1 MSAPSTYFTVVP
13 SSIFSC
19 GKSLLLSLQVV
30 LRDSYSVNSY
40 HIEVCVGGSEQKIFL
55 IHHLD
60 FYAIIILE
68 LFPIFMFFGCFAFF
82 HVGRY

>member
-1 MSAPSTYFTVVP
+1 MSAPSTHFTVVP
-13 SSIFSC
+13 SIFSC

-30 LRDSYSVNSY
+30 LRDSYSVNSC

-68 LFPIFMFFGCFAFF
+68 LLPIFMFFGCFAF
-82 HVGRY
+82 VQVVKY